1 MYNCY
6 NGTIVII
13 WKVYR
18 EYFER
23 VLLTIWNSNTALKK
37 GVTLSPKQQLYNC
50 NNGTIVII
58 RKLYREYF
66 RIVLLIT
73 LKSNTTFKKGN
84 TLSLK

>member
-18 EYFER
+18 EYFEI
-23 VLLTIWNSNTALKK
+23 VLLTIWNSITALKK

-50 NNGTIVII
+50 YNGTIVII
-58 RKLYREYF
+58 KKVYREHSKK
-66 RIVLLIT
+66 VLLIM
-73 LKSNTTFKKGN
+73 
-84 TLSLK
+84 

>member
-13 WKVYR
+13 EKVYR
-18 EYFER
+18 EYFVK
-23 VLLTIWNSNTALKK
+23 VLLIILNIITVLKK

-58 RKLYREYF
+58 KKVLIEHSKK
-66 RIVLLIT
+66 VLLIT
-73 LKSNTTFKKGN
+73 LKSNTNFKKV
-84 TLSLK
+84 TPPL

>member
-13 WKVYR
+13 EKGHS
-18 EYFER
+18 EYFVK
-23 VLLTIWNSNTALKK
+23 VLLIIWNRITALKK
-37 GVTLSPKQQLYNC
+37 GVTLSQKQQLYNC

-73 LKSNTTFKKGN
+73 
-84 TLSLK
+84 

>member
-13 WKVYR
+13 EKAYR
-18 EYFER
+18 EYFVK
-23 VLLTIWNSNTALKK
+23 VLLIILNIITVLKK

-50 NNGTIVII
+50 NNGTIVILK
-58 RKLYREYF
+58 KLLIVYSK
-66 RIVLLIT
+66 IVLLIMWN
-73 LKSNTTFKKGN
+73 SNTHSKKGN